1 MSATALILALSGA
14 FVHAAWNLALAGE
27 PDVHAATAVAV
38 VAGVVLLAPVAL
50 ADWRLEAEAWPY
62 VAASA
67 ALELLYLALL
77 ATAYARAAAGFVYP
91 TARGA
96 APVFVLLIGVLA
108 LGQDVSGVAA
118 AGVAAVAAGIVL
130 VRGPSGPRGA
140 ADLALALAIGGCIA
154 GYTLVDQEG
163 VGHASTPAYLLM
175 VFVFAGAGYVAGAWR
190 ARGGAAL
197 RGAVSRADGPRRRG
211 VLRRLRAH
219 ARGAEGGAGRR
230 GGGGARD
237 ERRHRRRLAGA
248 ERARARDR
256 VARRRRRGGRVRRRA
271 DQRRRRRM
279 IRSAIWRASGTPA
292 AITAAA

>member
-1 MSATALILALSGA
+1 MPATALILALAGA

-50 ADWRLEAEAWPY
+50 ADWRLEADAWPY

-108 LGQDVSGVAA
+108 LGQDVSGLAA
-118 AGVAAVAAGIVL
+118 AGVAAIAAGIVL

-140 ADLALALAIGGCIA
+140 ADLALALAIGCCIA
-154 GYTLVDQEG
+154 GYTLVDQKG
-163 VGHASTPAYLLM
+163 VGHASTPTYLLL

-197 RGAVSRADGPRRRG
+197 RSAVSLRTVLAGAGFFVAYGLTLAALKEAPAAAVAAVRETSVVIAVAWLALSGRERVTGRRAAGAVAVACG
-211 VLRRLRAH
+211 VALISA
-219 ARGAEGGAGRR
+219 
-230 GGGGARD
+230 GGGG
-237 ERRHRRRLAGA
+237 G
-248 ERARARDR
+248 
-256 VARRRRRGGRVRRRA
+256 
-271 DQRRRRRM
+271 
-279 IRSAIWRASGTPA
+279 
-292 AITAAA
+292 

>member
-1 MSATALILALSGA
+1 VPATALILALAGA

-27 PDVHAATAVAV
+27 PDVHAATAAAV

-50 ADWRLEAEAWPY
+50 ADWRLEADAWPY

-108 LGQDVSGVAA
+108 LGQVVSGLAA
-118 AGVAAVAAGIVL
+118 AGVAAIAAGIVL

-154 GYTLVDQEG
+154 GYTLVDQKG
-163 VGHASTPAYLLM
+163 VGHASTPTYLLL

-190 ARGGAAL
+190 ARGAAAL
-197 RGAVSRADGPRRRG
+197 RAAVSVRTVLAGAGFFVAYGLTLAALKEAPAAAVAAVRETSVVIAVAWLALSGRERVTGRRAAGAVAVACG
-211 VLRRLRAH
+211 VALISA
-219 ARGAEGGAGRR
+219 
-230 GGGGARD
+230 GGGG
-237 ERRHRRRLAGA
+237 G
-248 ERARARDR
+248 
-256 VARRRRRGGRVRRRA
+256 
-271 DQRRRRRM
+271 
-279 IRSAIWRASGTPA
+279 
-292 AITAAA
+292 

>member
-1 MSATALILALSGA
+1 MPATALILALAGA

-50 ADWRLEAEAWPY
+50 ADWRLEADAWPY

-108 LGQDVSGVAA
+108 LGQDVSGIAA

-175 VFVFAGAGYVAGAWR
+175 VFVFAGTGYVAGAWR
-190 ARGGAAL
+190 ARGSAAL
-197 RGAVSRADGPRRRG
+197 RGAVSVRT
-211 VLRRLRAH
+211 V
-219 ARGAEGGAGRR
+219 
-230 GGGGARD
+230 
-237 ERRHRRRLAGA
+237 LAGA
-248 ERARARDR
+248 GFFVAYGLTLAALKEAPAAAVAAVRETSVVIAVAWLALSGRER
-256 VARRRRRGGRVRRRA
+256 VTG
-271 DQRRRRRM
+271 
-279 IRSAIWRASGTPA
+279 WRAGGAVAVACGVALISA
-292 AITAAA
+292 AGAA

>member
-38 VAGVVLLAPVAL
+38 LAGVVLLAPVAL
-50 ADWRLEAEAWPY
+50 ADWRFEAGAWPY
-62 VAASA
+62 VTASA

-108 LGQDVSGVAA
+108 LGQDVSALAA
-118 AGVAAVAAGIVL
+118 AGVATVAAGIVL

-140 ADLALALAIGGCIA
+140 VDLALALAIGGCIA

-163 VGHASTPAYLLM
+163 VGHASTPSYLLM
-175 VFVFAGAGYVAGAWR
+175 VFAFAGAGYVAGAWR
-190 ARGGAAL
+190 ARGGEAI
-197 RGAVSRADGPRRRG
+197 RRAVSVRT
-211 VLRRLRAH
+211 V
-219 ARGAEGGAGRR
+219 
-230 GGGGARD
+230 
-237 ERRHRRRLAGA
+237 LAGA
-248 ERARARDR
+248 GFFIAYGLTLAALKEAPAPAVAAVRETSVVIAVAWLALSGRERVTR
-256 VARRRRRGGRVRRRA
+256 
-271 DQRRRRRM
+271 
-279 IRSAIWRASGTPA
+279 WRAAGAVAVACGVALISA
-292 AITAAA
+292 AGGA

>member
-1 MSATALILALSGA
+1 MPATALILALAGA

-50 ADWRLEAEAWPY
+50 ADWRLEADAWPY

-108 LGQDVSGVAA
+108 LGQDVSGLAA
-118 AGVAAVAAGIVL
+118 AGVAAFAGWIVL
-130 VRGPSGPRGA
+130 GRGPCGPRGA

-154 GYTLVDQEG
+154 GYTLVDQKG
-163 VGHASTPAYLLM
+163 VGHASTPTYLLL

-197 RGAVSRADGPRRRG
+197 RSAVS
-211 VLRRLRAH
+211 LR
-219 ARGAEGGAGRR
+219 
-230 GGGGARD
+230 
-237 ERRHRRRLAGA
+237 
-248 ERARARDR
+248 
-256 VARRRRRGGRVRRRA
+256 
-271 DQRRRRRM
+271 
-279 IRSAIWRASGTPA
+279 
-292 AITAAA
+292 

>member
-1 MSATALILALSGA
+1 VPATALILALAGA

-50 ADWRLEAEAWPY
+50 ADWRLEADAWPY

-108 LGQDVSGVAA
+108 LGQDVSGLAA
-118 AGVAAVAAGIVL
+118 AGVAAIAAGIVL

-154 GYTLVDQEG
+154 GYTLVDQKG
-163 VGHASTPAYLLM
+163 VGHASTPTYLLL

-197 RGAVSRADGPRRRG
+197 RSAVSLRTVLAGAGFFVAYGLTLAALKEAPAAAVAAVRETSVVIAVAWLALSGRERVTGRRAAGAVAVACG
-211 VLRRLRAH
+211 VALISA
-219 ARGAEGGAGRR
+219 
-230 GGGGARD
+230 GGGG
-237 ERRHRRRLAGA
+237 G
-248 ERARARDR
+248 
-256 VARRRRRGGRVRRRA
+256 
-271 DQRRRRRM
+271 
-279 IRSAIWRASGTPA
+279 
-292 AITAAA
+292 

>member
-1 MSATALILALSGA
+1 MPATALILALAGA

-50 ADWRLEAEAWPY
+50 ADWRLEADAWPY

-108 LGQDVSGVAA
+108 LGQDVSGLAA
-118 AGVAAVAAGIVL
+118 AGVAAIAAGIVL

-154 GYTLVDQEG
+154 GYTLVDQKG
-163 VGHASTPAYLLM
+163 VGHASTPTYLLL

-197 RGAVSRADGPRRRG
+197 RSAVSLRTVLAGAGFFVAYGLTLAALKEAPAAAVAAVRETSVVIAVAWLALSGRERVTGRRAAGAVAVACG
-211 VLRRLRAH
+211 VALISA
-219 ARGAEGGAGRR
+219 
-230 GGGGARD
+230 GGGG
-237 ERRHRRRLAGA
+237 G
-248 ERARARDR
+248 
-256 VARRRRRGGRVRRRA
+256 
-271 DQRRRRRM
+271 
-279 IRSAIWRASGTPA
+279 
-292 AITAAA
+292 

>member
-1 MSATALILALSGA
+1 VPATALILALSGA

-38 VAGVVLLAPVAL
+38 LAGVVLLAPVAL
-50 ADWRLEAEAWPY
+50 ADWRFEAAAWPY

-108 LGQDVSGVAA
+108 LGQDVSALAA
-118 AGVAAVAAGIVL
+118 AGVATVAVGIVL

-140 ADLALALAIGGCIA
+140 VDLALALAIGGCIA

-175 VFVFAGAGYVAGAWR
+175 VFAFAGAGYVAGAWR
-190 ARGGAAL
+190 ARGGEAI
-197 RGAVSRADGPRRRG
+197 RRAVSVRT
-211 VLRRLRAH
+211 V
-219 ARGAEGGAGRR
+219 
-230 GGGGARD
+230 
-237 ERRHRRRLAGA
+237 LAGA
-248 ERARARDR
+248 GFFIAYGLTLAALKEAPAAAVAAVRETSVVIAVAWLALSGRER
-256 VARRRRRGGRVRRRA
+256 VTG
-271 DQRRRRRM
+271 
-279 IRSAIWRASGTPA
+279 WRAGGAVAVACGVALISA
-292 AITAAA
+292 AGAA

>member
-1 MSATALILALSGA
+1 VPASALILALAGA

-50 ADWRLEAEAWPY
+50 ADWRLEADAWPY

-108 LGQDVSGVAA
+108 LGQDVSGLAA
-118 AGVAAVAAGIVL
+118 AGVAAIAAGIVL

-154 GYTLVDQEG
+154 GYTLVDQKG
-163 VGHASTPAYLLM
+163 VGHASTPTYLLL

-197 RGAVSRADGPRRRG
+197 RSAVSVRTVLAGAGFFVAYGLTLAALKQAPAAAVAAVRETSVVIAVAWLALSGRERVTGRRAAGAVAVACG
-211 VLRRLRAH
+211 VALISA
-219 ARGAEGGAGRR
+219 
-230 GGGGARD
+230 GGGG
-237 ERRHRRRLAGA
+237 G
-248 ERARARDR
+248 
-256 VARRRRRGGRVRRRA
+256 
-271 DQRRRRRM
+271 
-279 IRSAIWRASGTPA
+279 
-292 AITAAA
+292 